1 MGLVMGFANEPLENW
16 KRIQDAEKKRP
27 EKKKRFRGFSHLMS
41 ANCCRLV

>member
-27 EKKKRFRGFSHLMS
+27 EKKNIFGAFLI
-41 ANCCRLV
+41 